1 MPREDGMQRD
11 APALTPDGREEQ
23 LINLAIDLAER
34 QLREGTA
41 SSQVISHYL
50 KLGSSKERLEKQI
63 LEKQKEMIEAKT
75 ENLKSTKRQEELY
88 EEAIEAMKR
97 YSGGLN
103 DSYI

>member
-1 MPREDGMQRD
+1 
-11 APALTPDGREEQ
+11 
-23 LINLAIDLAER
+23 
-34 QLREGTA
+34 
-41 SSQVISHYL
+41 
-50 KLGSSKERLEKQI
+50 
-63 LEKQKEMIEAKT
+63 MIEAKT